1 MRKNILLLTVLSLMV
16 ACSIKQPNSDED
28 KLNITSKFKATW
40 NVHESVE
47 VNDDGTLTYRALP
60 WGGLVCDV
68 REHKMPVDLSE
79 YESITFEFAKPTKVM
94 TQYVLT
100 EKLKRTAKP
109 GITSFVCEFDGQD
122 VSSVDEI
129 VLQASDST
137 TIEISDVYYTPASSR
152 WEPEKIWEGE
162 CVFGHW
168 TGGFVIEPE
177 KFESARAGDKLEF
190 IYRPDTSNKDGYWLF
205 KTIYPGTESTLEGN
219 AEELNL
225 YGCATVGRDSRDYR
239 INLTANDVANL
250 KVKGLFTNG
259 YYNVVTRCNLLH
271 KVAIDDYEENDEN

>member
-1 MRKNILLLTVLSLMV
+1 MRKNILLLTALSLLV
-16 ACSIKQPNSDED
+16 ACGIKQPNEEED
-28 KLNITSKFKATW
+28 KLNLTSKFKSTW

-47 VNDDGTLTYRALP
+47 MNDDGTVTYKALP

-68 REHKMPVDLSE
+68 RERKMPVDLSE
-79 YESITFEFAKPTKVM
+79 YESITFEFAEPTKVM

-100 EKLKRTAKP
+100 EKLKRTGKP

-122 VSSVDEI
+122 VSSIDEI
-129 VLQASDST
+129 ALQASDST
-137 TIEISDVYYTPASSR
+137 TIVISNVYYTPASSR

-162 CVFGHW
+162 CVFGPW
-168 TGGFVIEPE
+168 TGGILIEAD

-190 IYRPDTSNKDGYWLF
+190 VYRPDLSNKDGYWLF
-205 KTIYPGTESTLEGN
+205 KTIYPGTDTTLEGN
-219 AEELNL
+219 AEELNI

-239 INLTANDVANL
+239 INLTAKDVANL

-271 KVAIDDYEENDEN
+271 KVAIDEYDDYDED